1 MKEYVEVNQARE
13 FAHGLFPDPILR
25 LAINALLQQAPR
37 ANVVEADRGNTP
49 APASAGMV
57 SWLRDKADR
66 SGDLTW
72 SRMMR
77 RIADRLLAL
86 ERMNKWNPA
95 GSPPE
100 EGLVVLV
107 TDGKYVDT
115 GMYDAEDQGFCVDH
129 GFLEPND
136 VIGWKSLSSL
146 QEAI

>member
-1 MKEYVEVNQARE
+1 MKEYVEVNATRE
-13 FAHGLFPDPILR
+13 FAHGLFPDPNLR
-25 LAINALLQQAPR
+25 LAINAVLAQAPR
-37 ANVVEADRGNTP
+37 ANVVEADRGNSP

-86 ERMNKWNPA
+86 ERMNKWIPA
-95 GSPPE
+95 GNPPE

-115 GMYDAEDQGFCVDH
+115 GMYDAEDQSFSVDH
-129 GFLEPND
+129 GFLYPDD
-136 VIGWKSLSSL
+136 VLGWKSLSSL
-146 QEAI
+146 QEVL